1 MVEGVLAG
9 PGLYSQFKFS
19 AMIKITGSHALE
31 DYIDISNISIR
42 ALTLKV

>member
-9 PGLYSQFKFS
+9 PGLYPKFMFS
-19 AMIKITGSHALE
+19 AMIEIRGSYALE
-31 DYIDISNISIR
+31 DYIDISNTSIR